1 MFRKIHP
8 SWYVVAL
15 AVGVIVSTIII
26 VANGWDATG
35 ESLKQSV
42 GQTVELIGKVSEDPD
57 TDDSKTALRLSEIK
71 LGDIAVSG
79 TVYVQMTKN
88 TEVKRSDLVT
98 LSGSLSEGFGTFA
111 VSMYRPKLMK
121 IIREQNADPMLK
133 VRDNFA
139 TVIKK
144 YLPEDEARLGLAYLL
159 GMKNGLDDGLTETL
173 RVVGLVH
180 IVVASGT
187 HMSILVGLARRLFG
201 RVSRFA
207 GLVFAL
213 ILVLAFGGVVGWT
226 ASITRA
232 ALVSGLSIVMW
243 YVGRRF
249 EAWRLIL
256 IVMAITLIIN
266 PMYLTNLGWL
276 LSFSAFGGIL
286 IFEPMLA
293 KLLYGERKP
302 NFLVETL
309 LATITATI
317 ACLPVSLY
325 YFGTVSLISLVANLL
340 ILPTMPYVMGLIFMT
355 GVMGWWP
362 FAAEWLGRIST
373 WALDYHLAVINFF
386 GEQKMFLI
394 EIEPYNPMVFLLYI
408 PIAGLV
414 IYATIKRWKSGPNK
428 RSSTTA
434 RDWLMV

>member
-1 MFRKIHP
+1 MLKKIHP

-15 AVGVIVSTIII
+15 AVAVILSTIII
-26 VANGWDATG
+26 VIAGWDGVG
-35 ESLKQSV
+35 EQLKQYV
-42 GQTVELIGKVSEDPD
+42 GQTTELTGKVSEDPD
-57 TDDSKTALRLSEIK
+57 TDDSKTALRLSEIEA
-71 LGDIAVSG
+71 GDTKVSG
-79 TVYVQMTKN
+79 TVYVSMAKN
-88 TEVKRSDLVT
+88 SEIKRSDRVT
-98 LSGSLSEGFGTFA
+98 LNGSISEGFGTFA
-111 VSMYRPKLMK
+111 VSMYRPKLVK
-121 IIREQNADPMLK
+121 IERTPNADMMLT

-139 TVIKK
+139 EIITK
-144 YLPEDEARLGLAYLL
+144 YIPEAEAKLGLAYLL
-159 GMKNGLDDGLTETL
+159 GMKGGLEDDLTETL

-187 HMSILVGLARRLFG
+187 HMSILVGIARRIFG

-213 ILVLAFGGVVGWT
+213 ILILAFGGVVGWT

-232 ALVSGLSIVMW
+232 ALVSGLSVAMW
-243 YVGRRF
+243 YMGRRF

-286 IFEPMLA
+286 ILTPVLA
-293 KLLYGERKP
+293 KLLYGDKKP
-302 NFLVETL
+302 NFVAETL
-309 LATITATI
+309 LATISATVT
-317 ACLPVSLY
+317 CLPISLY
-325 YFGTVSLISLVANLL
+325 FFGTVSLISLIANLL

-362 FAAEWLGRIST
+362 FAGEWLGRFST
-373 WALDYHLAVINFF
+373 WALDYHLAVVNFF

-394 EIEPYNPMVFLLYI
+394 EIAPQNPLVFLLYI

-414 IYATIKRWKSGPNK
+414 IYATIKRWKLSPK
-428 RSSTTA
+428 QRLSSTEK
-434 RDWLMV
+434 DWLMV